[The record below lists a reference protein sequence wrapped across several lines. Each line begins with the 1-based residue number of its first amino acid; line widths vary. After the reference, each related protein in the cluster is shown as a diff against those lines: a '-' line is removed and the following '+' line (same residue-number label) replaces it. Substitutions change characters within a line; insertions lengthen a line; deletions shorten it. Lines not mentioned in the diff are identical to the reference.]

1 MVTPVPTKPKMI
13 SPMFEMPTLGLL
25 INALEESHRSKRYGF
40 LWLHRSP
47 RALRI
52 PARFLIVSLCEEGG
66 RELTLAERQLLRQAV
81 RRYVHE
87 NPLTLLYLEAF
98 LD

>member
-1 MVTPVPTKPKMI
+1 MTTAVPAKPKMI

-25 INALEESHRSKRYGF
+25 LNALEDLHRSKRYGF
-40 LWLHRSP
+40 LWRQRSP

-52 PARFLIVSLCEEGG
+52 PCRFLIVSLCEEGG
-66 RELTLAERQLLRQAV
+66 RELTLTERQLLRQAV
-81 RRYVHE
+81 RRYIHE
-87 NPLTLLYLEAF
+87 HPMALVYLEAF